1 MDKKYEA
8 DELFIKTIAQ
18 SYLDYDGRCLC
29 HYLHWC
35 FVRHA
40 KASLAY
46 GSWPLPFNNLVPH
59 TEQDWVQ
66 FAHRGMAFITFVDYD
81 YIYSCHQKLF

>member
-1 MDKKYEA
+1 MTGVVYV
-8 DELFIKTIAQ
+8 TIYTGA
-18 SYLDYDGRCLC
+18 L
-29 HYLHWC
+29 
-35 FVRHA
+35 VRHA